1 MLPVRGGTPLC
12 FSIHTM
18 KHLTFRF
25 ILILLLG
32 VCPALPLCAQVV
44 LVKDGTSRSSILI
57 DGSNA
62 TDWTA
67 ATILQDFIQKISGCR
82 LPIVTKGT
90 PRKGDIAIG
99 DVQVNGNPRLEAAH
113 SSIRH
118 DGFFISTQEGILRIL
133 GKEGNGTVYGA
144 VTLLEQ
150 YLDVNYWGE
159 KEADYPSLRTIAL
172 PAISLYD
179 YPAFRYRQSQ
189 CYAMR
194 TDTVYKW
201 WNRLEE
207 PAEVFAAGYW
217 VHTFDK
223 LLPSSVYG
231 KTHPE
236 YYSYFKG
243 KRHPGKASQW
253 CLTNPE
259 VLEIVSQRIDS
270 LFKAHPDKKMICV
283 SQNDGNYT
291 NCACDNCRKLDEEEG
306 GPSGSLIHF
315 INQLAARFPDKEF
328 ATLAYLY
335 TMTPPK
341 HVKPLS
347 NVYIMLC
354 DIDCDREVSLTENA
368 SGRHFVKALEGW
380 SRISDQLFIWDY
392 GINFDNYLSPFPNFH
407 ILQDNIRLFHQHHA
421 KMHFSQIAGSRG
433 GDFAE
438 LRTYLVS
445 KLMWNPEVN
454 VDSLTHR
461 FLKGYYGEAA
471 PFLYSYMRMMEGAL
485 IGSGQRLWIY
495 DSPVSHKNGMLKP
508 ALMRR
513 YDRLFDEAEK
523 AVADKPV
530 YLKRVRRTR
539 LPLQYSALE
548 IARTESRK
556 DLADIDRKLTLFE
569 QRVREFR
576 VPTLNERSNS
586 PVDYCELYRKRYMPP
601 AQESKAL
608 GASVRFLS
616 EPSGKYKE
624 MAAAL
629 TDGLFGGSTFV
640 ESWVGWEGKDG
651 AFIIDLG
658 DKKPVSSVET
668 DFLHQIGAWILCPLK
683 VVYSYSEDGQK
694 YTLWEVHD
702 LPEERSGKVKFT
714 GVRSECPRPVSMRYI
729 KVEITGTKECP
740 AWHYGVGHPSWF
752 FVDEVTVL

>member
-1 MLPVRGGTPLC
+1 MEVMRPTGRLQPFYKT
-12 FSIHTM
+12 S
-18 KHLTFRF
+18 FRKS
-25 ILILLLG
+25 
-32 VCPALPLCAQVV
+32 V
-44 LVKDGTSRSSILI
+44 
-57 DGSNA
+57 
-62 TDWTA
+62 A
-67 ATILQDFIQKISGCR
+67 AACR
-82 LPIVTKGT
+82 LSPRHSAERRYRHRRCASKRKSATGSRPLLYSARWLFHFYARGDT
-90 PRKGDIAIG
+90 PY
-99 DVQVNGNPRLEAAH
+99 
-113 SSIRH
+113 
-118 DGFFISTQEGILRIL
+118 L

-150 YLDVNYWGE
+150 YLDVNYWE
-159 KEADYPSLRTIAL
+159 KRKTDYPSLRTIAL

-236 YYSYFKG
+236 ILLLFQRETSS
-243 KRHPGKASQW
+243 RKASQW

-668 DFLHQIGAWILCPLK
+668 DFLHQIGAWICARLK
-683 VVYSYSEDGQK
+683 WCIPIRRTD
-694 YTLWEVHD
+694 
-702 LPEERSGKVKFT
+702 RSIRFGKFT
-714 GVRSECPRPVSMRYI
+714 ICRGTFGQSEV
-729 KVEITGTKECP
+729 
-740 AWHYGVGHPSWF
+740 YGSQKRMSPSGFYALYQSRDYRNQRMSCMALWSGAS
-752 FVDEVTVL
+752 VLVLCR

>member
-1 MLPVRGGTPLC
+1 
-12 FSIHTM
+12 M
-18 KHLTFRF
+18 KHF
-25 ILILLLG
+25 IVSLIIAILG
-32 VCPALPLCAQVV
+32 VGMCIPVGAQVV
-44 LVKDGTSRSSILI
+44 LVKNGKSKSTIIISDNDAI
-57 DGSNA
+57 DRIA
-62 TDWTA
+62 A
-67 ATILQDFIQKISGCR
+67 ATLQDFIKKITGCQ
-82 LPIVTKGT
+82 LAIATKGI
-90 PRKGDIAIG
+90 PQKGDIVIG
-99 DVQVNGNPRLEAAH
+99 NFQVKGNKELESAQ
-113 SSIRH
+113 STILP
-118 DGFFISTQEGILRIL
+118 DGFFISTEEGILRIF
-133 GKEGNGTVYGA
+133 GKEGNGTMYGV

-150 YLDVNYWGE
+150 YLNVNYWGE
-159 KEADYPSLRTIAL
+159 KESDYPSLNSIEL
-172 PAISLYD
+172 PLIRLWD
-179 YPAFRYRQSQ
+179 NPAFHYRQSQ

-194 TDTVYKW
+194 TDTVYKL

-207 PAEVFAAGYW
+207 PNEVFAAGYW

-231 KTHPE
+231 NKHPE
-236 YYSYFKG
+236 YYSYFNG

-253 CLTNPE
+253 CLTNPD

-270 LFKAHPDKKMICV
+270 IFKANPDKKLICV

-291 NCACDNCRKLDEEEG
+291 NCTCDNCRKLDEEEG

-315 INQLAARFPDKEF
+315 INKLAARFPDKEF

-335 TMTPPK
+335 TMNPPK
-341 HVKPLS
+341 HVKPLP

-368 SGRHFVKALEGW
+368 SGRQFVKALEGW
-380 SRISDQLFIWDY
+380 SRIADNLFIWDY

-407 ILQDNIRLFHQHHA
+407 ILQDNIRLFYKNHA

-438 LRTYLVS
+438 LRAYLVS
-445 KLMWNPEVN
+445 KLMWNPEMN
-454 VDSLTHR
+454 VDSLTNH

-471 PFLYSYMRMMEGAL
+471 PYLYRYIQIMEGAL

-513 YDRLFDEAEK
+513 YEELFDEAEK
-523 AVADKPV
+523 AVGNNSL
-530 YLKRVRRTR
+530 YLKRVQRAR

-548 IARTESRK
+548 IARTENEK
-556 DLADIDRKLTLFE
+556 DVDDINRRLTLFE
-569 QRVREFR
+569 QRVQEFN

-586 PVDYCELYRKRYMPP
+586 PVDYCKLYRKRYLPGLRKSI
-601 AQESKAL
+601 ALKAP
-608 GASVRFLS
+608 VQFLS
-616 EPSGKYKE
+616 EPSGKYKG
-624 MAAAL
+624 MGSTL

-651 AFIIDLG
+651 AFIIDLREE
-658 DKKPVSSVET
+658 KPVHSIET
-668 DFLHQIGAWILCPLK
+668 DFLHQIGAWILFPLK
-683 VVYSYSEDGQK
+683 VVYSYSIDGRH
-694 YTLWEVHD
+694 YIPWETHE
-702 LPEERSGKVKFT
+702 LPEERSGEVKFR
-714 GVRSECPRPVSMRYI
+714 GVKSELSHPVNMRYI

-740 AWHYGVGHPSWF
+740 SWHYGVGHPSWF

>member
-1 MLPVRGGTPLC
+1 
-12 FSIHTM
+12 M
-18 KHLTFRF
+18 KHF
-25 ILILLLG
+25 IVSLIIAILG
-32 VCPALPLCAQVV
+32 VGMCIPVGAQVV
-44 LVKDGTSRSSILI
+44 LVKNGKSKSTIIISDNDAADKIAATTLQHFIKKITGCQLAIATKGIPQKGDIVIGNFQVKGNRKLESAQSSIL
-57 DGSNA
+57 
-62 TDWTA
+62 
-67 ATILQDFIQKISGCR
+67 
-82 LPIVTKGT
+82 P
-90 PRKGDIAIG
+90 
-99 DVQVNGNPRLEAAH
+99 
-113 SSIRH
+113 
-118 DGFFISTQEGILRIL
+118 DGFFISTEEGILRIF
-133 GKEGNGTVYGA
+133 GKEGNGTMYGV

-150 YLDVNYWGE
+150 YLNVNYWGE
-159 KEADYPSLRTIAL
+159 KEFNYPSLNSIEL
-172 PAISLYD
+172 PLIRLWD
-179 YPAFRYRQSQ
+179 NPAFHYRQSQ

-194 TDTVYKW
+194 TDTVYKL

-207 PAEVFAAGYW
+207 PNEVFAAGYW

-231 KTHPE
+231 NKHPE
-236 YYSYFKG
+236 YYSYFNG

-253 CLTNPE
+253 CLTNPD

-270 LFKAHPDKKMICV
+270 IFKANPDKKLICV

-291 NCACDNCRKLDEEEG
+291 NCTCDNCRKLDEEEG

-315 INQLAARFPDKEF
+315 INKLAARFPDKEF

-335 TMTPPK
+335 TMNPPK
-341 HVKPLS
+341 HVKPLP

-368 SGRHFVKALEGW
+368 SGRQFVKALEGW
-380 SRISDQLFIWDY
+380 SRIADNLFIWDY

-407 ILQDNIRLFHQHHA
+407 ILQDNIRLFYKNHA

-438 LRTYLVS
+438 LRAYLVS
-445 KLMWNPEVN
+445 KLMWNPEMN
-454 VDSLTHR
+454 VDSLTNH

-471 PFLYSYMRMMEGAL
+471 PYLYRYIQIMEGAL

-513 YDRLFDEAEK
+513 YEELFDEAEK
-523 AVADKPV
+523 AVGNDSL
-530 YLKRVRRTR
+530 YLKRVQRAR

-548 IARTESRK
+548 IARTENEK
-556 DLADIDRKLTLFE
+556 DVDDINRRLTLFE
-569 QRVREFR
+569 QRVQEFN

-586 PVDYCELYRKRYMPP
+586 PVDYCKLYGKRYLPGLRKSI
-601 AQESKAL
+601 ALKAP
-608 GASVRFLS
+608 VQFLS
-616 EPSGKYKE
+616 EPSGKYKG
-624 MAAAL
+624 MGSAL

-651 AFIIDLG
+651 AFIIDLREE
-658 DKKPVSSVET
+658 KPVHSIET
-668 DFLHQIGAWILCPLK
+668 DFLHQIGAWILFPLK
-683 VVYSYSEDGQK
+683 VVYSYSIDGQHYK
-694 YTLWEVHD
+694 PWETHE
-702 LPEERSGKVKFT
+702 LPEERSGEVKFR
-714 GVRSECPRPVSMRYI
+714 GVKSELSHPVNMRYI

-740 AWHYGVGHPSWF
+740 SWHYGVGHPSWF
-752 FVDEVTVL
+752 FVDEVSVL